1 MHLFT
6 VSDNN
11 NITRNLISDNVQYG
25 IRILSTSGNRIWN
38 NSFID
43 NNGAGPIYSPA
54 HIQASDDGLNF
65 WNSSGY
71 GNFWSD
77 LTGPDIVPPYGIVD
91 WSYNLTGSGGM
102 KDYYPR
108 TAPSMP
114 IPEPAILILA
124 GIVVATFLMLRR
136 TRKKS

>member
-1 MHLFT
+1 
-6 VSDNN
+6 
-11 NITRNLISDNVQYG
+11 
-25 IRILSTSGNRIWN
+25 
-38 NSFID
+38 
-43 NNGAGPIYSPA
+43 
-54 HIQASDDGLNF
+54 
-65 WNSSGY
+65 
-71 GNFWSD
+71 
-77 LTGPDIVPPYGIVD
+77 
-91 WSYNLTGSGGM
+91 M